1 MERCVRPRGPRRERT
16 DNILRL
22 RQVEGDG
29 EVIVPE
35 GMYLSWGYWTEEV
48 YVEPEPA
55 EMYINED
62 GIDCSTASL
71 FEGRDGRRVGLIA
84 HQM

>member
-1 MERCVRPRGPRRERT
+1 M
-16 DNILRL
+16 
-22 RQVEGDG
+22 EGDG

-48 YVEPEPA
+48 YVEPEPP

-62 GIDCSTASL
+62 GIDCFNGLSS
-71 FEGRDGRRVGLIA
+71 RRGLGGE
-84 HQM
+84 QG